1 MSYCVKVKGNNFNIK
16 ESNLKPIAKLLKE
29 KFPELKDSRTNLDA
43 IMRNYDWR
51 FRYNIEDDN
60 VVGVIYDRENYHPEH
75 LLIFDAMAP
84 LVEPESWIEFRGEDG
99 SRWRWIFDGKN
110 AWEIRPEI
118 VWENSSSK
126 IQETKDFLHKALE
139 NYKIN
144 QPVAAVLAETVL
156 TILETDSDE

>member
-1 MSYCVKVKGNNFNIK
+1 MSYYVKVKGNNFNIK

-29 KFPELKDSRTNLDA
+29 KFPELKDSRTNLDT
-43 IMRNYDWR
+43 IMRDYDWH
-51 FRYNIEDDN
+51 FRYNNEDDS
-60 VVGVIYDRENYHPEH
+60 VIGAIYDRENYHPEH

-84 LVEPESWIEFRGEDG
+84 PVEPESWIEFRGEDG
-99 SRWRWIFDGKN
+99 SIWRWIFDGKN

-118 VWENSSSK
+118 VWGNSSSK
-126 IQETKDFLHKALE
+126 IQEAKDFLHKALE